1 MEIGSEFWLEDKKIE
16 QYEIQ
21 NDNKKLFLL
30 SGRTAIDYVLDIIEN
45 KKINKA
51 YLPSYCCQSM
61 IDPFKDRN
69 IQIDFYT
76 VKFEN
81 GNFVYDIDC
90 NKNCDIFFAMNYFGF
105 NQYNMDY
112 YIEQFKKRNIC
123 VIEDST
129 HSILSKRKY
138 NKKSDFVVASLRKW
152 FPIISGGLLI
162 NQSNYNIEKN
172 IHKLKNNEDYIY
184 LKKNAMIEKNSYIL
198 EEKKNNK
205 NQFLNEFSRANEI
218 LDHDYKLYK
227 IDKISYSILK
237 NINIEEI
244 INQRRKN
251 AEVIYKY
258 LKKQS
263 KIQYLTK
270 LNFNEDIPLFVPVF
284 LPNAERN
291 ELKKILIENNI
302 YCPNHWKIPKQ
313 IENNTQKNIYNIE
326 LSLICDQRYDN
337 IDIESY
343 INAIK
348 YTI

>member
-227 IDKISYSILK
+227 IDKISYSI
-237 NINIEEI
+237 
-244 INQRRKN
+244 
-251 AEVIYKY
+251 
-258 LKKQS
+258 
-263 KIQYLTK
+263 
-270 LNFNEDIPLFVPVF
+270 
-284 LPNAERN
+284 
-291 ELKKILIENNI
+291 
-302 YCPNHWKIPKQ
+302 
-313 IENNTQKNIYNIE
+313 
-326 LSLICDQRYDN
+326 
-337 IDIESY
+337 
-343 INAIK
+343 
-348 YTI
+348 